1 MTHFAFLGTSGAI
14 LSRAPDTTS
23 LVFVGPEGAVLVDEA
38 RRRFGGVV
46 EIAQEFVP
54 YPL

>member
-14 LSRAPDTTS
+14 PSRARDTTS
-23 LVFVGPEGAVLVDEA
+23 LVFVGPEGAVLG
-38 RRRFGGVV
+38 RFGGVV